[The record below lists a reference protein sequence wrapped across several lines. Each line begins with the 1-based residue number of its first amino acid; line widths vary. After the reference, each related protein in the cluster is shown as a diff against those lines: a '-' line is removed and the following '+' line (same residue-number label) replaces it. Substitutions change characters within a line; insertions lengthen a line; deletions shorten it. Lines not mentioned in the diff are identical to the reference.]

1 MKLFFYKSILVFFL
15 FLIGFHYSFNYIVK
29 STKKKLEE
37 NFSRE
42 KIELLKIKAK
52 EEMKVAINKDEF
64 ISKKDAEL
72 INKFLEKVSSD
83 LNKYK

>member
-1 MKLFFYKSILVFFL
+1 M
-15 FLIGFHYSFNYIVK
+15 
-29 STKKKLEE
+29 E
-37 NFSRE
+37 
-42 KIELLKIKAK
+42 
-52 EEMKVAINKDEF
+52 VAINKDEF